1 MSGHINLQTSWFLA
15 LLESAIMG
23 SGVGKE
29 MCVCGGED
37 VGGEQQNSIR
47 LHICKGRGLLPLEL
61 FIEIPPNL
69 FCELIYRQHQ
79 EKELRNPPRV

>member
-29 MCVCGGED
+29 MCVWGGGYWGGSNRILSGFIFVKEED
-37 VGGEQQNSIR
+37 FF
-47 LHICKGRGLLPLEL
+47 L
-61 FIEIPPNL
+61 
-69 FCELIYRQHQ
+69 
-79 EKELRNPPRV
+79 